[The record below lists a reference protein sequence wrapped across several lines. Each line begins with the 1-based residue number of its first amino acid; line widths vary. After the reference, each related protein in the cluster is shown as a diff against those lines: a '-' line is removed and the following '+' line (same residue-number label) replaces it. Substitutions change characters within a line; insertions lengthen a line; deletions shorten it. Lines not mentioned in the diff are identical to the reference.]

1 MAFEFDVLIVPYQF
15 WPNTVQ
21 VRFSVLFI
29 SVVAFVASRQK
40 WDSIWFM
47 AWLCFGS
54 MVVFNA
60 QRMLTMGVK
69 KCFAICD
76 QTVFLSLSSFAVHF
90 ARIFFCWFLILIIFS
105 PPSSISKLSTFIF
118 IFSNTLLALFH
129 CYISFSIRTCI
140 LLCWCT
146 VSTLCGKARTC
157 RTWENC
163 DNSRVLAIITFPYR
177 VGFRFSHC
185 LMVLIRFSILL
196 VQLSSSVDT
205 SFPAE

>member
-1 MAFEFDVLIVPYQF
+1 MFLLFHIGSDLILS
-15 WPNTVQ
+15 
-21 VRFSVLFI
+21 RSGSLFLFM

-54 MVVFNA
+54 TVAFNA
-60 QRMLTMGVK
+60 QRTLTMGVK

-76 QTVFLSLSSFAVHF
+76 PTVFLSLSSFAVHF
-90 ARIFFCWFLILIIFS
+90 ARNLFCWFSIWIIFT
-105 PPSSISKLSTFIF
+105 PPSSISKLSTLLF
-118 IFSNTLLALFH
+118 IFSNAPLLLYFLFH
-129 CYISFSIRTCI
+129 KNLYIIVLMR
-140 LLCWCT
+140 

-163 DNSRVLAIITFPYR
+163 DNSRVLAILTFPYR

-196 VQLSSSVDT
+196 VQLFSSVDA
-205 SFPAE
+205 SFSAE